1 MVGEETLAEQNQ
13 GQLSGHIDANG
24 EANSSRE
31 PELSFPHV
39 QHTNTRT
46 NTTTHPWP
54 CDKL

>member
-39 QHTNTRT
+39 QHTNTHKHN
-46 NTTTHPWP
+46 NTPVA
-54 CDKL
+54 L